1 MKFARIGPL
10 GKEIPVTVKDEKF
23 HGLRGITGDITADFL
38 PGFDQASLETPLSDG
53 TLSPWGAKQM
63 RESEHPS
70 HGPRQFTASAQLPP
84 PA

>member
-10 GKEIPVTVKDEKF
+10 GKEIPVTVKDEKY
-23 HGLRGITGDITADFL
+23 HGLRGITEDITADFL

-53 TLSPWGAKQM
+53 TLSPMGGEANARIGA
-63 RESEHPS
+63 PS
-70 HGPRQFTASAQLPP
+70 HGPRQFTASAQLPL